1 MIHPTTLGNCPTCS
15 KPLSGRGKCRSYAH
29 VAIGPR
35 KVGDITTNW
44 TGNRAEIL
52 AINSGSD
59 NANIGENVTSMA
71 TCQVGFATTSRRGIP
86 NVQRSLVTSKL
97 HPSPSVRRSSPR
109 KMVYHMKT
117 LERREAK

>member
-1 MIHPTTLGNCPTCS
+1 LTLFQYYVIIITETQGESEMIHPTTLGNCPTCS

-59 NANIGENVTSMA
+59 NANIGENWSIVERDIDGDMPGRIRHHFTAWDPKRSKI
-71 TCQVGFATTSRRGIP
+71 VGH
-86 NVQRSLVTSKL
+86 V
-97 HPSPSVRRSSPR
+97 
-109 KMVYHMKT
+109 
-117 LERREAK
+117 